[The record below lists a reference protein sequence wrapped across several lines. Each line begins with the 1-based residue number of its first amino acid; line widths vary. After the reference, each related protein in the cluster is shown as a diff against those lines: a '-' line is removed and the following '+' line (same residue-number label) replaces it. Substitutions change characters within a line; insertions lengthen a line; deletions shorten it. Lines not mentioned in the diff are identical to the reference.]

1 MATYPPTIFG
11 YDNPKEKN
19 MAEQAQEMVVDA
31 TPKKTAFMAKPSTHE
46 ERIKKD
52 EEELEK
58 LKKEAIGETEE
69 SAKEVEEKKAEDE
82 EAPKNAEERTFKKR
96 YGDLRRHS
104 QEKEKEF
111 QKQLDELKAQL
122 EKATKKEIKLP
133 KTEAEIEEWAKE
145 YPDVAGIVETIAIKK
160 AKEQSDALEKRIKEI
175 DELNAK
181 SAKERAEVE
190 LLKIHPDFADI
201 RESDDFHEWA
211 EEQPK
216 WVQDALY
223 ENSEDARSAAR
234 AIDLYKSDRNIGKK
248 EKVNSGKEAAKAV
261 ETKTQKSIPDTEGK
275 TSMIRESDV
284 QNMTAEEY
292 EKNSD
297 AIMEAIRSG
306 NFIYDLSGSAR

>member
-31 TPKKTAFMAKPSTHE
+31 TPKKTAFMAKPSTHQD
-46 ERIKKD
+46 RIKKD

-111 QKQLDELKAQL
+111 QKQLDELKTQL

-248 EKVNSGKEAAKAV
+248 DKIKSSESAAVAVNPKSEKNAPTAN
-261 ETKTQKSIPDTEGK
+261 TKSN
-275 TSMIRESDV
+275 MIRESDV
-284 QNMTAEEY
+284 QKMSAEEY
-292 EKNSD
+292 EKSSD
-297 AIMEAIRSG
+297 MIMEAIRSG